1 MVEVAVTILLVIPV
15 PRKIRNAMARTVGR
29 LNLGER
35 LSTVGYFVAMV
46 LFAALVESIT
56 SVRNIEE
63 RQRMEHQTQ
72 PLGGSVNHDRIFHD
86 MARQRKFRSE
96 RNMYL
101 AGFALT
107 LVFVIV
113 RLCKLMQESVEY
125 EEEVDRLTNAASNA
139 ATSEQ
144 EPPCNMDGV
153 EMMTVKSKTEKKKD

>member
-1 MVEVAVTILLVIPV
+1 MVELAVTIMLVIPV

-63 RQRMEHQTQ
+63 RQRMEHQQT
-72 PLGGSVNHDRIFHD
+72 LHGAGSSMEHDRIFHD

-113 RLCKLMQESVEY
+113 RICKLMQESVEH
-125 EEEVDRLTNAASNA
+125 EEEVDRLTNA
-139 ATSEQ
+139 TTTEQ
-144 EPPCNMDGV
+144 APLNNTDGV
-153 EMMTVKSKTEKKKD
+153 EMTTVKSKTEKKKD